1 MRSRR
6 LKLKGSSTKC
16 SGEEKLVDDQDDG
29 STTIEPL
36 EYPEPM
42 NILPAV
48 SAPSRPRLSESILQ
62 WIEREYKSSRG
73 FELGTFNPSILPTL
87 FQELSTKWEELAG
100 AYVTNVIATV
110 HHFCNILLKRL
121 CPEERVM
128 IALWSL
134 LIDELLQRY
143 RKVVEHIQFLLRT
156 ERSGNLLTTNHYF
169 NETLDKLRSQRSAE
183 SAERFSFG
191 SSNAAQ
197 RTPIGNDEH
206 TIVDIHDILQSY
218 YKVARKRFVDN
229 VCMQGTDHHLITGP
243 DTPLHLFSPQFVVEL
258 SDERLEAV
266 AGEDITSIQQR
277 KSVEKEV
284 ESLTEGRRI
293 LIA

>member
-1 MRSRR
+1 MQSGK
-6 LKLKGSSTKC
+6 LKLKEYSTNR
-16 SGEEKLVDDQDDG
+16 SGEEKLVDGQDDG

-36 EYPEPM
+36 EYPELIS
-42 NILPAV
+42 ILPTV
-48 SAPSRPRLSESILQ
+48 STPRPPLSESILE

-87 FQELSTKWEELAG
+87 FQELSMKWEDLAG

-110 HHFCNILLKRL
+110 HHFCSTLLTRL

-128 IALWSL
+128 TALWSL
-134 LIDELLQRY
+134 LIDGLLQRY
-143 RKVVEHIQFLLRT
+143 SKLVEHIQFLLRT

-169 NETLDKLRSQRSAE
+169 SETLDKLRSERSAE
-183 SAERFSFG
+183 PTESFSF
-191 SSNAAQ
+191 SSGNAAQ
-197 RTPIGNDEH
+197 RTPVGNLEH
-206 TIVDIHDILQSY
+206 TVRDIRDILQSY
-218 YKVARKRFVDN
+218 YQVARKRFVDN
-229 VCMQGTDHHLITGP
+229 VCMQGTDYHLITGP
-243 DTPLHLFSPQFVVEL
+243 NTPLHVFSPRFVVDL

-293 LIA
+293 LVA